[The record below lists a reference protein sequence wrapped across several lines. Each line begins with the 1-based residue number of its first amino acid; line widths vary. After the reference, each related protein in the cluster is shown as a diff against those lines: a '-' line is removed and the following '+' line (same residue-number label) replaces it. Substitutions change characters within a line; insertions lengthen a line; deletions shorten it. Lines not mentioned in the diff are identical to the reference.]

1 MGKVEDRESGE
12 KDSEGGKG
20 ENEKEEWR
28 RGVWKIYQE
37 ERGRYTVSGG
47 KRNIHQEERGRY
59 IKRKEEDI
67 SGGKRKIY
75 QEERGK
81 IFFRY

>member
-1 MGKVEDRESGE
+1 M
-12 KDSEGGKG
+12 
-20 ENEKEEWR
+20 
-28 RGVWKIYQE
+28 WKIYQE

-67 SGGKRKIY
+67 SGGERKDIFQILESLAFPQY
-75 QEERGK
+75 LEYADGK
-81 IFFRY
+81 CSNY

>member
-1 MGKVEDRESGE
+1 M
-12 KDSEGGKG
+12 
-20 ENEKEEWR
+20 
-28 RGVWKIYQE
+28 WKIYQE